1 MGKTASELM
10 SELEKDASYKLMKS
24 EKDEK
29 MKNLRTIYDNDEK
42 LLVKELRQAGF
53 SIDSVW
59 DFVNSDNYYLE
70 AESILVEH
78 LKFDHHPRILSGI
91 VRSLA
96 VKEFSKNNEL
106 WELLDELYRKTPSD
120 SLISVPEKRGLQ
132 EAIAIALE
140 CLSTGSRVESLKQLI
155 NEKPNGD
162 CIDLLESRLKYYTN
176 LKQ

>member
-29 MKNLRTIYDNDEK
+29 MKKLRTIYDNDEK

-96 VKEFSKNNEL
+96 IQEFSKNNEL
-106 WELLDELYRKTPSD
+106 WELLVELYRKTPSD

-140 CLSTGSRVESLKQLI
+140 CLSTDSRVESLKQLI